1 MNEGEM
7 KMKMENEK
15 VVHFPKVMWGIS
27 EMVVGASQVNPVLWA
42 LGPNAENAVM
52 TSPVI
57 KYSILREHTP
67 DMLER
72 NTIATEFEVLSF
84 STESGKVESLFE
96 VPRERGP
103 ITEIGADEEN
113 IFVIADGQKFSLYSL
128 PDCVAMILG
137 STPEPVLHGDS
148 FHKDGIFIYVDG
160 QEDALWLVAPEG
172 SGEIEIPDELC
183 TFPNNVARWGSTVM
197 LSCKR
202 TFVAVWYNHQGH
214 VV

>member
-1 MNEGEM
+1 M
-7 KMKMENEK
+7 
-15 VVHFPKVMWGIS
+15 F
-27 EMVVGASQVNPVLWA
+27 
-42 LGPNAENAVM
+42 
-52 TSPVI
+52 
-57 KYSILREHTP
+57 
-67 DMLER
+67 
-72 NTIATEFEVLSF
+72 SF

-160 QEDALWLVAPEG
+160 QADALWLVAPEG
-172 SGEIEIPDELC
+172 SGDIEIPDELC
-183 TFPNNVARWGSTVM
+183 TFPNNVARWGSTVV
-197 LSCKR
+197 LSCKKN
-202 TFVAVWYNHQGH
+202 VVSGWYNRIRDTLYDIWWPMTGKTAVHSIAAMGEVIVEQH
-214 VV
+214 KVVIDTRFIAVADENGLWFGTRSMSQMKLFSNAKPLDIAFTH